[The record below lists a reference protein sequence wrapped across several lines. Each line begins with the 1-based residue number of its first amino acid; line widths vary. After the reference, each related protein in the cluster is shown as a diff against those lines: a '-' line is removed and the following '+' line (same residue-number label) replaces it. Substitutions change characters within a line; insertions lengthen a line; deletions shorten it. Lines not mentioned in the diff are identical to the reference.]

1 MEKSEMI
8 LVGDA
13 PNLEDLAGVLS
24 CKVGSLPTT
33 YLGLPLGAPYK
44 SSRIWNVVEER
55 FQKKTCFVEEMVPLK
70 RWKTYFDKKNTLS
83 SLPIYFISLFV
94 IPKRATIRLE
104 KTQKDFLWGGGA
116 LDQKPHLV
124 NWAIMCFKKQNGGL
138 RIRNLSIFNKA
149 LLGKWFWRFASE
161 RNPHGNQ

>member
-1 MEKSEMI
+1 MI

-70 RWKTYFDKKNTLS
+70 RWKTYFDKKKTLYLACQFILYPFLS
-83 SLPIYFISLFV
+83 SLRGQLLDW
-94 IPKRATIRLE
+94 KRLK
-104 KTQKDFLWGGGA
+104 KTSFGEEG
-116 LDQKPHLV
+116 P
-124 NWAIMCFKKQNGGL
+124 
-138 RIRNLSIFNKA
+138 
-149 LLGKWFWRFASE
+149 
-161 RNPHGNQ
+161 